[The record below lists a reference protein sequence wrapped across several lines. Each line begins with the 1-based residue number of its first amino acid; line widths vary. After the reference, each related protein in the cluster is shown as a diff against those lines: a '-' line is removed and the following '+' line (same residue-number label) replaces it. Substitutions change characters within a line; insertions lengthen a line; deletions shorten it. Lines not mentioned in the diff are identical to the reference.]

1 MGNTLPLV
9 LSPTTFKV
17 VAIAGGGLLVGLV
30 AFGLVQ
36 IGTAEVPDRTVPAA
50 AETTTSTSA
59 TNSSTTTSSTTTTTT
74 STTTTTTIPPKE
86 TLVIQGTGDVNL
98 DPEYIPAL
106 AANGYDYAWA
116 GLDGVF
122 LEDDLTVINL
132 ECAPTDTPN
141 PQPKEFVFRCP
152 TESLASLLPA
162 GVEVA
167 NLGNNHSG
175 DHGPAGF
182 VEGTA
187 NLIAAGVAPV
197 GAGANLSEAGAPALF
212 EIKGWT
218 VAVLGFGGVYPTTAW
233 FATEDGPGM
242 RNGDDIPSMVEAV
255 AAADAVADV
264 VVVSIHWGVEL
275 DTEPQPD
282 DVERAEAMIE
292 AGADVVFGH
301 HAHRL
306 QPLEIVNDSAVF
318 WGLGNFVWPRFST
331 AGSTTGV
338 ARAVIHPDGTIEA
351 CLIPA
356 FIENSGQPVLTGE
369 PECGLER

>member
-1 MGNTLPLV
+1 M
-9 LSPTTFKV
+9 SPTTFKI
-17 VAIAGGGLLVGLV
+17 VAVLGGGLFIGLV

-36 IGTAEVPDRTVPAA
+36 IGTAEVPAETVPLAV
-50 AETTTSTSA
+50 ETTTSTS
-59 TNSSTTTSSTTTTTT
+59 STTTSSST
-74 STTTTTTIPPKE
+74 STSTSTTTTTIPPKD

-98 DPEYIPAL
+98 DPEYIPNLDAH
-106 AANGYDYAWA
+106 GYDFAWA
-116 GLDGVF
+116 GLGSLF
-122 LEDDLTVINL
+122 LEDDLTVVNL

-152 TESLASLLPA
+152 SESLGSLLPA

-175 DHGPAGF
+175 DHGSAGF
-182 VEGTA
+182 VDGRA

-197 GAGANLSEAGAPALF
+197 GAGSNLEEAASPALF
-212 EIKGWT
+212 EIKGWK

-242 RNGDDIPSMVEAV
+242 LNGDDIPSMVRAV
-255 AAADAVADV
+255 EAADAVADI

-275 DTEPQPD
+275 DTEPRPD
-282 DVERAEAMIE
+282 DIERAQAMIE
-292 AGADVVFGH
+292 AGADVIFGH

-306 QPLEIVNDSAVF
+306 QPHEILNDSAVF

-338 ARAVIHPDGTIEA
+338 ARAVFHPDGTVEA
-351 CLIPA
+351 CLIPG
-356 FIENSGQPVLTGE
+356 FIETSGQPVLTGE
-369 PECGLER
+369 PECGPGR